1 MQVRFYQL
9 TCAPMAKV
17 LPKLL
22 EKIYEQRQ
30 RILVVC
36 SNEETVQAFNEGLWT
51 YHPTSFLPHGTSK
64 EGNPENQPI
73 WLSSKV
79 DPLNG
84 ATVCVSIEPKKLEE
98 VRRFETVVY
107 LFESSRNAAFIALW
121 KECQNKKIDSVFWD
135 QGVAGAWVQKVPA
148 EVG

>member
-9 TCAPMAKV
+9 TSAPLGKV
-17 LPKLL
+17 LPKLV

-30 RILVVC
+30 RILVLC

-51 YHPTSFLPHGTSK
+51 YRPNSFLPHGTSK
-64 EGNPENQPI
+64 EGNAENQPI
-73 WLSSKV
+73 WLSSKAE
-79 DPLNG
+79 PLNG

-98 VRRFETVVY
+98 LSRFETVVY
-107 LFESSRNAAFIALW
+107 LFESSRNAAFISLW

-135 QGVAGAWVQKVPA
+135 QGVEGAWVQKVA
-148 EVG
+148 IEVS